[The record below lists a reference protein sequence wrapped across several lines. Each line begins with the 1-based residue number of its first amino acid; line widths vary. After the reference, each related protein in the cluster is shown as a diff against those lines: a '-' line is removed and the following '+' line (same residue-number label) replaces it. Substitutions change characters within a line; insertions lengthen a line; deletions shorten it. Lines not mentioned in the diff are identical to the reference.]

1 MIRNRIVGHETVR
14 AGDLVPHPLNFRRH
28 PDEQRRALAASYDEI
43 GFARSLLGFR
53 LADGRIQLIDGHLR
67 ADFDPDM
74 EVTVEILDVSE
85 EEACKLLLTVDPIA
99 VIARTDEEVHARLR
113 AITNTASEALTSLW
127 QSTREAAQSAEQ
139 KLRQIREHAED
150 ALPPEKFCV
159 LIECNNEDEQVAL
172 LRRFKAQGLK
182 CKAIIA

>member
-1 MIRNRIVGHETVR
+1 MTPGRVDETITIPVAR
-14 AGDLVPHPLNFRRH
+14 PAHWPAPPKPAAFYGLAGDIARASAPH
-28 PDEQRRALAASYDEI
+28 
-43 GFARSLLGFR
+43 
-53 LADGRIQLIDGHLR
+53 
-67 ADFDPDM
+67 
-74 EVTVEILDVSE
+74 T
-85 EEACKLLLTVDPIA
+85 EADPIA
-99 VIARTDEEVHARLR
+99 VLARTDEEVHARLR